1 MSKPIDLSKLNWER
15 IKFLSESAKEI
26 WAFNKR
32 ELDWMTSKV
41 VLPEEPLLY
50 SAVIP
55 SLAISAALTCNWTE
69 LSKLLFDWKFDQA
82 LATLVWFCLI
92 SLSKVK
98 RDLFSIFLFL
108 FNDARFF
115 PPD

>member
-32 ELDWMTSKV
+32 ELDWITSRV

-55 SLAISAALTCNWTE
+55 SLAISAALTWDLTDVKA
-69 LSKLLFDWKFDQA
+69 LSDDW
-82 LATLVWFCLI
+82 
-92 SLSKVK
+92 
-98 RDLFSIFLFL
+98 
-108 FNDARFF
+108 N
-115 PPD
+115 